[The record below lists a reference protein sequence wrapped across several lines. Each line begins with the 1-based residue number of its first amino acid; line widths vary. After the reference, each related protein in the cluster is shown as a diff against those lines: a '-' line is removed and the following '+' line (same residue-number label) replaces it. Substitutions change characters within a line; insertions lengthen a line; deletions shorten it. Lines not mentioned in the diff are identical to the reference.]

1 MTQPVEPARPAWA
14 PEATRRA
21 AASPAQGLPG
31 EPVPGTQEDLE
42 VSVGDRV
49 FFAYDS
55 AVLSTVATQTLDR
68 QAAWLKQY
76 PDVVLTVEGHT
87 DERGTREY
95 NLALGD
101 RRANAVK
108 NYLVALDIEPGPDS
122 DDLLWR
128 GAAGRGGQRRD
139 RLGQQPSRGECGQ
152 HGELMVRGVAKS
164 SRQAGAGISLGRARA
179 CWRCSRRRRRP
190 APTLRPWRSD
200 LAGLRAELA
209 ELRGIQLVQATP
221 GERAQFEVRL
231 GQLEEELRRLTGRI
245 EQLEFGQRTVES
257 RIDQLIQ
264 DLDVRLAPSS
274 RAPRRPVRASTG
286 PDAAAG
292 AGSAAARIRPSAGPG
307 ADAGFG
313 RQDSASEGTL
323 GVVPESALLDL
334 PRPDPAAATPPANTS
349 LPAQRQYDSAM
360 ELLRAGD
367 YPSAERGLELFL
379 DLNPDHPL
387 ASNAAYWMAETLYV
401 RKNYAAAA
409 SGFARNYRT
418 YGKDAPKAPDNLLK
432 LGMSL
437 FGLGDA
443 EKACLSYAEL
453 AQEFPNAPTHIEQAL
468 DREST
473 RAGCS

>member
-1 MTQPVEPARPAWA
+1 
-14 PEATRRA
+14 
-21 AASPAQGLPG
+21 
-31 EPVPGTQEDLE
+31 
-42 VSVGDRV
+42 
-49 FFAYDS
+49 
-55 AVLSTVATQTLDR
+55 
-68 QAAWLKQY
+68 
-76 PDVVLTVEGHT
+76 
-87 DERGTREY
+87 
-95 NLALGD
+95 
-101 RRANAVK
+101 
-108 NYLVALDIEPGPDS
+108 
-122 DDLLWR
+122 
-128 GAAGRGGQRRD
+128 
-139 RLGQQPSRGECGQ
+139 
-152 HGELMVRGVAKS
+152 MVRGIAKS
-164 SRQAGAGISLGRARA
+164 WWAGAGTVWVALVLVLLAATPQARA
-179 CWRCSRRRRRP
+179 
-190 APTLRPWRSD
+190 D
-200 LAGLRAELA
+200 LATAARDLGGVRAELA
-209 ELRGIQLVQATP
+209 ELRGIQLVQTTP

-245 EQLEFGQRTVES
+245 EQLEFGQRNVES

-264 DLDVRLAPSS
+264 DLDVRLGALEQGTAAPGQGEQ
-274 RAPRRPVRASTG
+274 G

-292 AGSAAARIRPSAGPG
+292 SDSPSTDQADVGPG
-307 ADAGFG
+307 AD
-313 RQDSASEGTL
+313 QDSADGSGSEGTL

-418 YGKDAPKAPDNLLK
+418 YGKDDPKGPDNLLK

>member
-1 MTQPVEPARPAWA
+1 
-14 PEATRRA
+14 
-21 AASPAQGLPG
+21 
-31 EPVPGTQEDLE
+31 
-42 VSVGDRV
+42 
-49 FFAYDS
+49 
-55 AVLSTVATQTLDR
+55 
-68 QAAWLKQY
+68 
-76 PDVVLTVEGHT
+76 
-87 DERGTREY
+87 
-95 NLALGD
+95 
-101 RRANAVK
+101 
-108 NYLVALDIEPGPDS
+108 
-122 DDLLWR
+122 
-128 GAAGRGGQRRD
+128 
-139 RLGQQPSRGECGQ
+139 
-152 HGELMVRGVAKS
+152 MVRKVAS
-164 SRQAGAGISLGRARA
+164 SLRLAGAGTLWAALVLGLLAAAPQARA
-179 CWRCSRRRRRP
+179 DLATVGR
-190 APTLRPWRSD
+190 D
-200 LAGLRAELA
+200 LAGLRTELA
-209 ELRGIQLVQATP
+209 GLRGIQLAQAAP

-264 DLDVRLAPSS
+264 DLDVRLSALEQGTAAP
-274 RAPRRPVRASTG
+274 G
-286 PDAAAG
+286 QG
-292 AGSAAARIRPSAGPG
+292 QPG
-307 ADAGFG
+307 ADAGP
-313 RQDSASEGTL
+313 DSDSTDQADADAGADQTWPGEGTL

-334 PRPDPAAATPPANTS
+334 PRPDPAAATPPAATG

-418 YGKDAPKAPDNLLK
+418 YGKEAPKAPDNLLK

-437 FGLGDA
+437 FGLGEAD
-443 EKACLSYAEL
+443 KACLSYAEL
-453 AQEFPNAPTHIEQAL
+453 AKEFPNAPTHIDQAL